1 MIYKFIKKYRSAFRV
16 VKMCQVLEV
25 SRSSYYNWLKRLP
38 STHQKEDNILV
49 EKMRRIH
56 KESYKTYGIRRI
68 KAKLNKEGISCGKN
82 RVARLMRENGIFSR
96 LRRKYKAT
104 TNSNHRLPVAPNLLD
119 QDFTADKPNTKWVGD
134 ITYIPTDE
142 GFLYLSGIEDLF
154 QRKVVGWS
162 LGNRITKELTIS
174 SLEQAVGRENPGDG
188 LIFHSDRGSQYAAYD
203 YQEVLS
209 KYCIRQSMSRKGNC
223 YDNACM
229 ESFFS
234 TLKKDI
240 IYGRRFKTREEA
252 KLAIIEYIETF
263 YNCHRLHSTLGNMS
277 PMEYERQYYYQE
289 EVA

>member
-1 MIYKFIKKYRSAFRV
+1 MIYKFIERYRSAFRV

-25 SRSSYYNWLKRLP
+25 SRSSYYSWLKRPL
-38 STHQKEDNILV
+38 STHQKKDRILV

-82 RVARLMRENGIFSR
+82 RIARLMRENGIFSR

-119 QDFTADKPNTKWVGD
+119 QDFTADRPNKKWVGD

-142 GFLYLSGIEDLF
+142 GFLYLAGIEDLF

-162 LGNRITKELTIS
+162 LGDRITKELTILA
-174 SLEQAVGRENPGDG
+174 LEQAVGRENPGYG
-188 LIFHSDRGSQYAAYD
+188 LIFHSDRGSQYAAYA
-203 YQEVLS
+203 YQWVLG

-277 PMEYERQYYYQE
+277 PMEYEHQYYSQE